1 MENAQSVQRLGY
13 LTLGVNIGLMLVKLT
28 VGVLG
33 NCYALIA
40 DGVESAGDII
50 TSVVTW
56 LGFHF
61 SLRPADAEHP
71 YGHGKIEAMAG
82 AFSGL
87 SLLAAATLIVY
98 QSIREISTVHES
110 PAWYTLP
117 VLVLVVLVKET
128 VSRIVLKAGNSVESL
143 AIKGDAWHHRS
154 DAITSGAAAVGI
166 TLALIGGKTFAEAD
180 DWAALLACAIIYF
193 NGFSILKGAFHEI
206 MDGEAGS
213 DIRDLVIGVAGQ
225 VPMVVDVEKCRIRK
239 SGVDYF
245 VEMHIHVPLN
255 LSVAEGHAVGHR
267 VKDVVMAARSAI
279 RDVIIHVE
287 PATEEEPPPENCAE
301 W

>member
-1 MENAQSVQRLGY
+1 
-13 LTLGVNIGLMLVKLT
+13 
-28 VGVLG
+28 
-33 NCYALIA
+33 
-40 DGVESAGDII
+40 
-50 TSVVTW
+50 
-56 LGFHF
+56 
-61 SLRPADAEHP
+61 
-71 YGHGKIEAMAG
+71 
-82 AFSGL
+82 
-87 SLLAAATLIVY
+87 
-98 QSIREISTVHES
+98 
-110 PAWYTLP
+110 
-117 VLVLVVLVKET
+117 
-128 VSRIVLKAGNSVESL
+128 
-143 AIKGDAWHHRS
+143 
-154 DAITSGAAAVGI
+154 
-166 TLALIGGKTFAEAD
+166 
-180 DWAALLACAIIYF
+180 
-193 NGFSILKGAFHEI
+193 

>member
-28 VGVLG
+28 VGVFG

-71 YGHGKIEAMAG
+71 YGHGKIEAVAG
-82 AFSGL
+82 AFSGF
-87 SLLAAATLIVY
+87 SLLAAATLIAY
-98 QSIREISTVHES
+98 QSIREITTVHAS

-117 VLVLVVLVKET
+117 VLILVVIVKET
-128 VSRIVLKAGNSVESL
+128 VSRIVLKAGKEVESL

-154 DAITSGAAAVGI
+154 DAMTSGAAAAGI
-166 TLALIGGKTFAEAD
+166 TLALVGGKWFSEAD
-180 DWAALLACAIIYF
+180 DWAALLACTIIYF
-193 NGFSILKGAFHEI
+193 NGDSILKGAFHEI
-206 MDGEAGS
+206 LDGEAGG
-213 DIRDLVIGVAGQ
+213 DIRTLVIGVAGG

-239 SGVDYF
+239 SGLDYF
-245 VEMHIHVPLN
+245 VEMHIHVPRD

-267 VKDVVMAARSAI
+267 VKDGVMAARSAI
-279 RDVIIHVE
+279 RDVTVHVE
-287 PATEEEPPPENCAE
+287 PAADEPPPENCAE

>member
-28 VGVLG
+28 VGVFG

-40 DGVESAGDII
+40 DGVESAGDVI

-71 YGHGKIEAMAG
+71 YGHGKIEAVAG
-82 AFSGL
+82 AFSGF
-87 SLLAAATLIVY
+87 SLLAAATLIAY
-98 QSIREISTVHES
+98 QSIREITTVHAS

-117 VLVLVVLVKET
+117 VLILVVIVKET
-128 VSRIVLKAGNSVESL
+128 VSRIVLKAGKEVESL

-154 DAITSGAAAVGI
+154 DAMTSGAAAAGI
-166 TLALIGGKTFAEAD
+166 TLALVGGKWFSEAD
-180 DWAALLACAIIYF
+180 DWAALLACTIIYF
-193 NGFSILKGAFHEI
+193 NGASILKGAFHEI
-206 MDGEAGS
+206 LDGEAGG
-213 DIRDLVIGVAGQ
+213 DIRTLVIGVAGG

-239 SGVDYF
+239 SGLDYF
-245 VEMHIHVPLN
+245 VEMHIHVPRD

-267 VKDVVMAARSAI
+267 VKDGVMAARSAI
-279 RDVIIHVE
+279 RDVTVHVE
-287 PATEEEPPPENCAE
+287 PAADEPPPENCAE